1 MGIFTKI
8 CFILDKTDFR
18 LDKKLFLLQRKLK
31 AKPDL
36 ITLFGIHQKKSKT
49 LSSNNY
55 LKSFTQNQS
64 KLPRNHTCILQNTP
78 YFNTRCWYN
87 RKKFS

>member
-1 MGIFTKI
+1 M
-8 CFILDKTDFR
+8 
-18 LDKKLFLLQRKLK
+18 QRKLK

-64 KLPRNHTCILQNTP
+64 KLPRNHTMYLTKHTIFQYTMLVQLQEIL
-78 YFNTRCWYN
+78 
-87 RKKFS
+87 S